1 MTADEVL
8 KQMQNSIYM
17 QSNEQVYCAI
27 NPETRTIEIPDE
39 YSLLGVES
47 DEKAERIWFQCPKI
61 VGDNIDLSKLQIR
74 VNYQNSNNETD
85 QYIVTDVQ
93 TEGNNIIFS
102 WLLSRKVTAYQGN
115 VSFIVC
121 AVKVSGETIQNE
133 WNTTLATA
141 QVLEGLEVEEPA
153 ISEEELDVIAQ
164 LLQIMTETSEQ
175 AVNDVNT
182 AKTQAISAV
191 QAQQETSTEAIR
203 NAGELIKESL
213 PDDYVELSN
222 KADVLDRTKAPAI
235 IESASGKSIQ
245 LSDSADMPMH
255 GINLYGK
262 SEQVKTTGA
271 QMIDFSESATDVSKN
286 NCVVTDAEKGIVR
299 SNIQGG
305 YYCEINITNPDILE
319 KVKQNIGKNLVFKVD
334 DAKGKKLSII
344 LYSGD
349 RTVNKEANNTDSN
362 NYVVNV
368 IPEYEDFNSVSI
380 RFNRALSAFTDTS
393 TIFNGLMLYIADSAE
408 DVNRPFEP
416 YTGGKPSPSPE
427 YPQEIKTSGEDGNI
441 EIISNNKNLIDYK
454 RIEKVRN
461 YCETTLINDGFT
473 LSGTW
478 YAVIKDV
485 RVEKDTDYVISY
497 NASGDFNQ
505 IALYVSG
512 KPYTIENK
520 LFEGHSGIKFNTKE
534 NKLIDIL
541 FYAQAGENTG
551 VSTYTNIQLE
561 EASSATEYIPHKR
574 SNAVFPI
581 LNGLSGIPV
590 TSGGNY
596 TDESGQQWVCDEIQ
610 ADLVAGTGKYIQRCA
625 KVTFDGSEDEVWNL
639 YKSDNSHGAA
649 VFSVGDDSFTIGNY
663 KSICDKFINSPM
675 SWDLKGEGY
684 YADHTIV
691 PLKYFNISADITN
704 NVAGWRTWLQSNNV
718 TLVYQLKSPVITNL
732 ATEQISALKQLRT
745 YKGITNIMT
754 DSDPNVGMNV
764 EYAADT
770 KMYIDNKI
778 NEVLQSLAAT
788 QNTLLQE
795 V

>member
-8 KQMQNSIYM
+8 KQMKNSIYM

-39 YSLLGVES
+39 CSLLGVES
-47 DEKAERIWFQCPKI
+47 DEKAERVWFQCPKI
-61 VGDNIDLSKLQIR
+61 VGDNIDLSKLQLRI
-74 VNYQNSNNETD
+74 NYQNAGAETD

-93 TEGNNIIFS
+93 VDGDNIIFS
-102 WLLSRKVTAYQGN
+102 WQLYRKVTRYMGT

-121 AVKVSGETIQNE
+121 AVSVSGGTIQNE

-141 QVLEGLEVEEPA
+141 RVLEGLEVEEPV
-153 ISEEELDVIAQ
+153 ISEEESDIIAQ
-164 LLQIMTETSEQ
+164 LLQIMTDTSEQ

-182 AKTQAISAV
+182 AKAQAISAV

-203 NAGELIKESL
+203 NAGELITESL
-213 PDDYVELSN
+213 PSDYVELSN

-235 IESASGKSIQ
+235 IESASGESIQ
-245 LSDSADMPMH
+245 LSDSREAPMH

-262 SEQVKTTGA
+262 SEQVKTTGENLFVGA
-271 QMIDFSESATDVSKN
+271 VTDEIEVTTNKMYLCELKPGEYTVSCSVDSNDTDSDVSSICFFDSDSAYITESRFERGKYQSKIVTVPEGKVVKNVGLYPSLDYNTSIGDTATFKNVMINSGSESLP
-286 NCVVTDAEKGIVR
+286 
-299 SNIQGG
+299 
-305 YYCEINITNPDILE
+305 Y
-319 KVKQNIGKNLVFKVD
+319 
-334 DAKGKKLSII
+334 
-344 LYSGD
+344 
-349 RTVNKEANNTDSN
+349 
-362 NYVVNV
+362 
-368 IPEYEDFNSVSI
+368 
-380 RFNRALSAFTDTS
+380 
-393 TIFNGLMLYIADSAE
+393 
-408 DVNRPFEP
+408 EP

-427 YPQEIKTSGEDGNI
+427 YLQEIKTSGEDGSI

-454 RIEKVRN
+454 RIEKVSN
-461 YCETTLINDGFT
+461 YCEPTLINDGFT

-505 IALYVSG
+505 IGSYASG

-520 LFEGHSGIKFNTKE
+520 LFEGRSGIKFNTKE
-534 NKLIDIL
+534 NKLVDIL
-541 FYAQAGENTG
+541 FYAQAGGNTG

-625 KVTFDGSEDEVWNL
+625 KVTFDGSEDEEWYL

-649 VFSVGDDSFTIGNY
+649 VFSVYDSSFAIGYY
-663 KSICDKFINSPM
+663 KSICDKFINSST
-675 SWDLKGEGY
+675 SWDFKGEGY
-684 YADHTIV
+684 YSDHAVNRI
-691 PLKYFNISADITN
+691 KYFNVSADISSD
-704 NVAGWRTWLQSNNV
+704 VAGWRTWLQSNNV
-718 TLVYQLKSPVITNL
+718 TLAYQLKNPVITNL
-732 ATEQISALKQLRT
+732 TTEQISALKQLRT
-745 YKGITNIMT
+745 YQGITNIMT

-778 NEVLQSLAAT
+778 NEVLQNIAQT
-788 QNTLLQE
+788 QQILLRE